1 VQVPYVGLAVV
12 LVLIA
17 AVFAVIRLPRIEGSD
32 AAAGVGEATDAT
44 PSAWSHRHLVL
55 GALAIFLYVGGEVSI
70 GSFLVNFL
78 GQPEIAGLDEAA
90 AGKMVALYWG
100 GAMVGRFV
108 GSYLTRVFRPAHC
121 LAFNAVA
128 AVVLVLFAMLASGAA
143 AMWAILAVGLFNSI
157 MFPTIFTLAIHGLG
171 RHTGQGSGILCTAI
185 VGGALVPLL
194 QGYFAD
200 RIGIQHAFFIPVL
213 CYIYIAF
220 YGLKGS
226 RHALCAA

>member
-1 VQVPYVGLAVV
+1 
-12 LVLIA
+12 
-17 AVFAVIRLPRIEGSD
+17 
-32 AAAGVGEATDAT
+32 
-44 PSAWSHRHLVL
+44 
-55 GALAIFLYVGGEVSI
+55 
-70 GSFLVNFL
+70 
-78 GQPEIAGLDEAA
+78 
-90 AGKMVALYWG
+90 
-100 GAMVGRFV
+100 VGRFA
-108 GSYLTRVFRPAHC
+108 GSYLTRVYRPGHC

-143 AMWAILAVGLFNSI
+143 AMWAILAVGLCNSI
-157 MFPTIFTLAIHGLG
+157 MFPTIFTLAIDGLG

-194 QGYFAD
+194 QGFFAD

-226 RHALCAA
+226 RHSLRAA